1 VLNKV
6 LQIAA
11 IILVL
16 TLVAQP
22 LAACMTPGHTM
33 TAAEH
38 ACCMKMATMC
48 ESSAMPASHSCCK
61 QAVSP
66 QVITL
71 AKMWSRDITAPAILV
86 SKIAPALPQS
96 LHSHGLHDSDS
107 PPGNPPRLGTL
118 LRI

>member
-1 VLNKV
+1 VLNRL
-6 LQIAA
+6 LQIAV

-38 ACCMKMATMC
+38 ACCLKMASMC
-48 ESSAMPASHSCCK
+48 ENSAMPASHSCCA

-66 QVITL
+66 QVITVV
-71 AKMWSRDITAPAILV
+71 KMWSRDMTAPAILV
-86 SKIAPALPQS
+86 SKITPALPQS
-96 LHSHGLHDSDS
+96 VHSRDLHHSDS
-107 PPGNPPRLGTL
+107 PPESPPKVGTV

>member
-1 VLNKV
+1 VLNRV

-16 TLVAQP
+16 MLVAQP

-38 ACCMKMATMC
+38 ACCMKMASMC
-48 ESSAMPASHSCCK
+48 ENSAMPASHSCCE

-71 AKMWSRDITAPAILV
+71 AKMWSRDITAPAMLV
-86 SKIAPALPQS
+86 SKIALALPQS
-96 LHSHGLHDSDS
+96 LHSLGLHDSDS
-107 PPGNPPRLGTL
+107 PPGSPPEFGTV